1 MISLFKEEKMILA
14 TSIVIL
20 FVSFTAVSFY
30 TFYTIKYRKGDGLT
44 GSRLEDFPSVSI
56 LEPVRN
62 IDDDVEKNIESL
74 FLLDY
79 PHFEILFGVD
89 TDEDPIIDIIDKLRA
104 KYPEIE
110 SRIIVTGHSS
120 VENPKIYKLALM
132 ESAAVGDLF
141 WVCDSN
147 IRVET
152 DTLQRLVNE
161 YSTNNSKIIFSPVRA
176 TGSSSFG
183 SIIENSY
190 FNLFLSGSVIT
201 AWKLFK
207 KQIVVGKSMLIEKET
222 LNHFGGFGYFKDY
235 LAEDYMMGE
244 TYTESKFPISTNCTW
259 VTNFSRDTS
268 IKDFYYRMERWAKL
282 RFRLEFHFYLLE
294 IVLNPIILALF
305 FAAGMG
311 GTKGFIVLAST
322 LLLKISLEYANFLF
336 LNPGDSKKFRVLLL
350 LPFAI
355 LVKDI
360 ILFVVYLAPFFS
372 STVNWRGG
380 KISIGKKTLIA
391 FSQESLLC
399 QGA

>member
-1 MISLFKEEKMILA
+1 MILI
-14 TSIVIL
+14 TSIIIL

-30 TFYTIKYRKGDGLT
+30 TFYTIRYRNGDVTDVTTKSGL
-44 GSRLEDFPSVSI
+44 EKFPTVSI

-62 IDDDVEKNIESL
+62 IDDDVEKNLESL
-74 FLLDY
+74 FSLDY

-89 TDEDPIIDIIDKLRA
+89 SHDDPIIEIIEKLRV

-110 SRIIVTGHSS
+110 SSIIITGHSNE
-120 VENPKIYKLALM
+120 ENPKIYKLAFM
-132 ESAAVGDLF
+132 ENAAVGELF

-147 IRVET
+147 IRVEK
-152 DTLQRLVNE
+152 DTLHRLVSE
-161 YSTNNSKIIFSPVRA
+161 YFTNNSKIIFSPVRS

-222 LNHFGGFGYFKDY
+222 LNHFGGFTYFKDY

-259 VTNFSRDTS
+259 VTNYSRDTS
-268 IKDFYYRMERWAKL
+268 IKSFYYRMERWAKL
-282 RFRLEFHFYLLE
+282 RFRLKFHFYILE
-294 IVLNPIILALF
+294 IILNPIVLALF
-305 FAAGMG
+305 FAAGLG
-311 GTKGFIVLAST
+311 GKKGLILFTGSLM
-322 LLLKISLEYANFLF
+322 LKIFLEYTNFLF
-336 LNPGDSKKFRVLLL
+336 LNPGDRKKFHVLLR

-355 LVKDI
+355 LVKDL
-360 ILFVVYLAPFFS
+360 ILFAVYFAPFFS

-380 KISIGKKTLIA
+380 EISIGKKTLIA
-391 FSQESLLC
+391 LNQESLLYY
-399 QGA
+399 GA

>member
-1 MISLFKEEKMILA
+1 MILA
-14 TSIVIL
+14 TSIIIL

-30 TFYTIKYRKGDGLT
+30 TYYTIRYRNGDGLT
-44 GSRLEDFPSVSI
+44 EARLEDFPSVSI

-89 TDEDPIIDIIDKLRA
+89 TDEDPIIDITDKLRA

-110 SRIIVTGHSS
+110 SGIIVTGHSS
-120 VENPKIYKLALM
+120 EENPKIYKLALM

-147 IRVET
+147 IRVEK

-176 TGSSSFG
+176 TGSRSFG

-391 FSQESLLC
+391 LSQESLLC